1 MTTWV
6 HSGLAGS
13 GNGGLAVTFADTGS
27 IDAFGRQRVS
37 EPFTLFDSK
46 QIWDDGG
53 VSNDAENY
61 PLFYDNQQT
70 SGAGTTTAFNAN
82 RASTILSVANTTAGT
97 RVRQTKQYFNYQPG
111 KSQLFIT
118 TNVVGST
125 PSGVTK
131 RWGLFTGNNGLFFQD
146 AGGTLSVVIRS
157 FVSGS
162 AVNNPVTQANW
173 NLDPLNGN
181 GPSGIS
187 LDKTKVNIW
196 FVDFEWLGVGRVR
209 FGVYIDGLPIYCH
222 QFLNA
227 NHIGSVYMSNPNLP
241 LRYEISNDGSGT
253 ASSIEAICSTVVS
266 EGGIQPNGTSRWAD
280 IGATTALDIAA
291 ATPGTAYAI
300 CGIRLKAAYLSADVR
315 LEKISMIETS
325 GTNNPFLWKLHLN
338 PTVTAGLT
346 YSDQSNSAIQFGRGD
361 ADTASN
367 NVITAAGTVLAGGYQ
382 ARTDATANVAINTA
396 LRMGATIAGVADR
409 LILSGTPTTN
419 NQLYFAGMQWR
430 EAW

>member
-1 MTTWV
+1 MTWQHT
-6 HSGLAGS
+6 GLSGS
-13 GNGGLAVTFADTGS
+13 GSGGLAVKFGDSGS
-27 IDAFGRQRVS
+27 IDAFGRQRVA

-46 QIWDDGG
+46 QIWNDGDIAD
-53 VSNDAENY
+53 NAENY

-70 SGAGTTTAFNAN
+70 SGGGTTTTFNVN
-82 RASTILSVANTTAGT
+82 RASTILGVAATTAGT
-97 RVRQTKQYFNYQPG
+97 RVRQSKQYFNYQPG
-111 KSQLFIT
+111 KSQLWIT
-118 TNVVGST
+118 TNIVGQTS
-125 PSGVTK
+125 SGITK
-131 RWGLFTGNNGLFFQD
+131 RWGTFTGNDGLFFQD
-146 AGGTLSVVIRS
+146 VDGTLSVVIRS
-157 FVSGS
+157 FVSG
-162 AVNNPVTQANW
+162 AAINNAVTQANW
-173 NLDPLNGN
+173 NLDTLDGT
-181 GPSGIS
+181 GPSGVI

-196 FVDFEWLGVGRVR
+196 FCDFEWLGVGRVR
-209 FGVYIDGLPIYCH
+209 FGVYIDGLPVYCH

-241 LRYEISNDGSGT
+241 LRYEISNDGSGP
-253 ASSIEAICSTVVS
+253 AESLEQICSTVVS
-266 EGGIQPNGTSRWAD
+266 EGGIQPNGTSRFQD

-338 PTVTAGLT
+338 PTVTAALS
-346 YSDQSNSAIQFGRGD
+346 YSDVSNSAIQFGLAD
-361 ADTASN
+361 AGTPAN
-367 NVITAAGTVLAGGYQ
+367 NVLTAAGTVLAGGYQ
-382 ARTDATANVAINTA
+382 SRTDATANVAIETA